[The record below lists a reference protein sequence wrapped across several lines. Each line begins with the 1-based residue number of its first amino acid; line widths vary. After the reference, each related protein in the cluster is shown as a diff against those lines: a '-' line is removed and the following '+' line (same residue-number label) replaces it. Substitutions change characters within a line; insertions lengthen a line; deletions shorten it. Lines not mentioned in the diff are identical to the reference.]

1 MENQIKRYSV
11 IIYTENH
18 IGLLSQFSN
27 IFTRRNLSIWSIT
40 ALPTQIEGI
49 HYLTIVTD
57 GSEKKVNEAVRHI
70 EKILDVVKAYFYPGD
85 FIEAPDKAIYSQSEN
100 KVKAFIE
107 KRYLDSQNIK
117 NQ

>member
-1 MENQIKRYSV
+1 MENQTQRYSV

-27 IFTRRNLSIWSIT
+27 IFTRRNLSIWSVL
-40 ALPTQIEGI
+40 ALPTDLDGI

-57 GSEKKVNEAVRHI
+57 GDEKKVQEAVRHI
-70 EKILDVVKAYFYPGD
+70 EKIVDVVKAYSCQGNL
-85 FIEAPDKAIYSQSEN
+85 IEDPEEHIYEQSKN
-100 KVKAFIE
+100 KVKDFIE
-107 KRYLDSQNIK
+107 KRYLERKNIK

>member
-27 IFTRRNLSIWSIT
+27 IFTRRNLSIWSIM

-85 FIEAPDKAIYSQSEN
+85 FIENPDEAIYSQSEN

>member
-27 IFTRRNLSIWSIT
+27 IFTRRNLSIWSIM

-70 EKILDVVKAYFYPGD
+70 EKILDVVKR
-85 FIEAPDKAIYSQSEN
+85 SRSEERRVG
-100 KVKAFIE
+100 KE
-107 KRYLDSQNIK
+107 CRSRWSPYH
-117 NQ
+117 